1 MFIEINPRTS
11 AISVKV
17 ISFFELSFVSRK
29 IVSGTTR
36 FPPLHLFNP
45 RYDQILSP
53 CHPPGLSCQECF
65 HIFFLFWSNQSIH
78 ELQSNLSSVALYNFK
93 HSPCIE
99 CHSHGWR
106 LNTGLTVMENCI
118 CPHFLHQTQIIS
130 MIDFMTP
137 NFSHFPQVTDCG
149 IFLEIVNVRM
159 F

>member
-36 FPPLHLFNP
+36 SPPPPFQPTLRSNP
-45 RYDQILSP
+45 IPL
-53 CHPPGLSCQECF
+53 PPSTSLMSGMFSY
-65 HIFFLFWSNQSIH
+65 FFLFWSNQSIH

-93 HSPCIE
+93 HPPCIE

>member
-36 FPPLHLFNP
+36 SPPLHFFNP
-45 RYDQILSP
+45 SYDQILSP
-53 CHPPGLSCQECF
+53 CHPLSCQEYFHFCF
-65 HIFFLFWSNQSIH
+65 CQSIH
-78 ELQSNLSSVALYNFK
+78 ELQSNQSSVALCNFK
-93 HSPCIE
+93 HSSCIE

-118 CPHFLHQTQIIS
+118 CPDFLHQTQIIS